1 MQIVVHSRPIF
12 TKNLYLCVINMHI
25 MVTIDSI
32 RKPISQDM
40 ECFDTFVGENISAE
54 GDLMHEMLTYALT
67 SRGKGVRPMLTLL
80 VASMMSGG
88 EEPISV
94 EKAAAERHCSKR
106 TYLAAMLVEMIH
118 TASLIHDD
126 VLDSADERRG
136 RPSVN
141 AKWQSDMAIILGD
154 YILARTMS
162 IGMSS
167 AQYDLV
173 SYVGLAMATLC
184 EGEVLQ
190 SQHARNFDTTREDYY
205 HIINQKTASLLG
217 VSAAVGALSVGASRE
232 DVDRM
237 RKFGEAI
244 GMAFQI
250 QDDILDY
257 NRQNNTGKPANN
269 DLREHKITLP
279 LIEVMERKSEEERA
293 EIIELLKRCNSDE
306 SAVDKLQSIVDEN
319 GGRELA
325 AQTMQAYLARA
336 MHLLAKYPDS
346 PYRISLMNLC
356 TYIAERD
363 K

>member
-1 MQIVVHSRPIF
+1 
-12 TKNLYLCVINMHI
+12 
-25 MVTIDSI
+25 MVSIDSI
-32 RKPISQDM
+32 RKPILADL
-40 ECFDTFVGENISAE
+40 EAFDAFVGENFSAE
-54 GDLMHEMLTYALT
+54 GEMLQEMLTYALS

-80 VASMMSGG
+80 SASLHSPNAEAADDSCG
-88 EEPISV
+88 SV
-94 EKAAAERHCSKR
+94 RHCSKR

-136 RPSVN
+136 KPSVN
-141 AKWQSDMAIILGD
+141 AKWQSDTAIILGD

-173 SYVGLAMATLC
+173 SYVGSAMSTLC

-190 SQHARNFDTTREDYY
+190 SQHAQKFDTTREDYLR
-205 HIINQKTASLLG
+205 IIYQKTASLLG
-217 VSAAVGALSVGASRE
+217 VSAATGALSVGASRE
-232 DVDRM
+232 DVERLC
-237 RKFGEAI
+237 KFGEAL

-279 LIEVMERKSEEERA
+279 LIEVMERASDEERVH
-293 EIIELLKRCNSDE
+293 ILELLRRCHEDE
-306 SAVDKLQSIVDEN
+306 AAVDELHAIVVKGD
-319 GGRELA
+319 GAALA
-325 AQTMQAYLARA
+325 AQTMQAYLSRA
-336 MHLLAKYPDS
+336 MHLVSKYPDS
-346 PYRISLMNLC
+346 PYRRALIDLC
-356 TYIAERD
+356 AFIAERD
-363 K
+363 R

>member
-1 MQIVVHSRPIF
+1 
-12 TKNLYLCVINMHI
+12 

-32 RKPISQDM
+32 RKSIIADM
-40 ECFDTFVGENISAE
+40 EAFEAFVTDNISAE

-67 SRGKGVRPMLTLL
+67 SRGKGVRPMLTMLA
-80 VASMMSGG
+80 ASMITASGSESADDCG
-88 EEPISV
+88 M
-94 EKAAAERHCSKR
+94 ERHCSKR
-106 TYLAAMLVEMIH
+106 TYLAAMLIEMIH

-162 IGMSS
+162 IGMAS

-173 SYVGLAMATLC
+173 TYVGSAMATLC

-190 SQHARNFDTTREDYY
+190 SQHAKSFDTTREDYY
-205 HIINQKTASLLG
+205 HIIQQKTASLLG
-217 VSAAVGALSVGASRE
+217 VSSALGALSVGASRE

-257 NRQNNTGKPANN
+257 NRENNTGKPSNN

-279 LIEVMERKSEEERA
+279 LIEVMERKSEEERG
-293 EIIELLKRCNSDE
+293 EIIDLLKRCGEDDA
-306 SAVDKLQSIVDEN
+306 AVDALQKIVDEN
-319 GGRELA
+319 QGAELA
-325 AQTMQAYLARA
+325 AKTMQAYLARA

-346 PYRISLMNLC
+346 PYRTSLMNLC

-363 K
+363 R

>member
-1 MQIVVHSRPIF
+1 
-12 TKNLYLCVINMHI
+12 
-25 MVTIDSI
+25 
-32 RKPISQDM
+32 M
-40 ECFDTFVGENISAE
+40 EAFNTFVSENISAE

-67 SRGKGVRPMLTLL
+67 ARGKGVRPMLTMLA
-80 VASMMSGG
+80 ASMINASG
-88 EEPISV
+88 EESA
-94 EKAAAERHCSKR
+94 ESCGAERHCSKR
-106 TYLAAMLVEMIH
+106 TYLAAMLIEMIH

-162 IGMSS
+162 IGMAS

-173 SYVGLAMATLC
+173 TYVGSAMATLC

-190 SQHARNFDTTREDYY
+190 SQHAKSFDTTREDYY
-205 HIINQKTASLLG
+205 HIIWQKTASLLG
-217 VSAAVGALSVGASRE
+217 VSSALGALSVGASRE
-232 DVDRM
+232 EVDRM

-257 NRQNNTGKPANN
+257 NRNNNTGKPANN

-279 LIEVMERKSEEERA
+279 LIEVMERKTEEERR
-293 EIIELLKRCNSDE
+293 EIIELMKRCKEDE
-306 SAVDKLQSIVDEN
+306 AAVDALQKIVDEN
-319 GGRELA
+319 QGTELA
-325 AQTMQAYLARA
+325 AKTMQAYLARA
-336 MHLLAKYPDS
+336 MHLLSKYPDS
-346 PYRISLMNLC
+346 PYRTSLMNLC

-363 K
+363 R

>member
-1 MQIVVHSRPIF
+1 
-12 TKNLYLCVINMHI
+12 

-32 RKPISQDM
+32 RKPILEDM
-40 ECFDTFVGENISAE
+40 EAFNSFVSENISAE

-67 SRGKGVRPMLTLL
+67 SRGKGVRPMLTMLA
-80 VASMMSGG
+80 ASMITASGNENT
-88 EEPISV
+88 EECG
-94 EKAAAERHCSKR
+94 KERHCSKR
-106 TYLAAMLVEMIH
+106 TYLAAMLIEMIH

-136 RPSVN
+136 KPSVN

-162 IGMSS
+162 IGMAS

-173 SYVGLAMATLC
+173 TYVGSAMATLC

-190 SQHARNFDTTREDYY
+190 SQHAKSFDTTREDYY
-205 HIINQKTASLLG
+205 HIIYQKTASLLG
-217 VSAAVGALSVGASRE
+217 VSSALGALSVGASRE
-232 DVDRM
+232 DVDRL

-257 NRQNNTGKPANN
+257 NRQNNTGKPSNN

-279 LIEVMERKSEEERA
+279 LIEVMERKSEQERK
-293 EIIELLKRCNSDE
+293 ELIDILKRCNEDE
-306 SAVDKLQSIVDEN
+306 SAVDAIQKIVDEN
-319 GGRELA
+319 GGAELA
-325 AQTMQAYLARA
+325 AKTMQAYLSRA
-336 MHLLAKYPDS
+336 MHLLSKYPDS
-346 PYRISLMNLC
+346 PYRTSLMNLC

-363 K
+363 R

>member
-1 MQIVVHSRPIF
+1 
-12 TKNLYLCVINMHI
+12 

-32 RKPISQDM
+32 RKPITKDM
-40 ECFDTFVGENISAE
+40 EAFEAFVAENISAE

-67 SRGKGVRPMLTLL
+67 SRGKGVRPMLTMLT
-80 VASMMSGG
+80 ASMMAVDDGVVN
-88 EEPISV
+88 EECGS
-94 EKAAAERHCSKR
+94 ERHCSKR
-106 TYLAAMLVEMIH
+106 TYLAAMLIEMIH

-162 IGMSS
+162 IGMAS
-167 AQYDLV
+167 AQYDLL
-173 SYVGLAMATLC
+173 SYVGSSMATLC

-217 VSAAVGALSVGASRE
+217 VSAAMGALSVGASRE

-269 DLREHKITLP
+269 DLREHKMTLP
-279 LIEVMERKSEEERA
+279 LIEVMERKSEEERR
-293 EIIELLKRCNSDE
+293 EIVELLKVCDKDE
-306 SAVDKLQSIVDEN
+306 TAVDRLQAIVDEN

-336 MHLLAKYPDS
+336 MHLLAKYPDT
-346 PYRISLMNLC
+346 PYRMSLMNLC

-363 K
+363 R